1 MGTFQA
7 GLLHR
12 FSPCRLLTLT
22 TPGLPTCSGHL
33 AWISVS
39 LHQSK
44 GLVRGSIASFSHLEG
59 DPRITLKV
67 HTSQFQEPPQA
78 AGPGNGDPL
87 PNRAQWSDLSGP
99 PEMLW
104 EECQTHKNKTQTQVV
119 GEKEDLLH

>member
-1 MGTFQA
+1 MRHYGYFPSW
-7 GLLHR
+7 
-12 FSPCRLLTLT
+12 SPAQIQSMPAPYTDYPR
-22 TPGLPTCSGHL
+22 